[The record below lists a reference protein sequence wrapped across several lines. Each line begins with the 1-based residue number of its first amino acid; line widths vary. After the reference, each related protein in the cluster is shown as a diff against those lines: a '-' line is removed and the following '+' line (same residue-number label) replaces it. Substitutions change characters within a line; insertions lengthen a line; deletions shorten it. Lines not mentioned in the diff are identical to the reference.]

1 MSENRFLFPKH
12 SPNRV
17 LGRCS
22 LEDVLRKELANK
34 WDSADMDTCKV
45 FTFHDSSLIKDHWT
59 LKTGYFEGPTPAMQV
74 QTLPLEGPRSLG
86 FEERLLRILIKVKSP
101 T

>member
-34 WDSADMDTCKV
+34 WNSADMDTCKV
-45 FTFHDSSLIKDHWT
+45 FTFYLVVEPTHLKNISQVGSFPQVGVKIKNIGNHHLD
-59 LKTGYFEGPTPAMQV
+59 
-74 QTLPLEGPRSLG
+74 
-86 FEERLLRILIKVKSP
+86 LL
-101 T
+101 